1 MTPIHAAM
9 AMLRRLL
16 LVIMLGI
23 AASLLSSALQGTVPG
38 MCPNVIGERPCALVA
53 GGWPVR
59 YIVDVP
65 GISVEGSVNLFSAI
79 GDAEDRFLVEA
90 WILDVVFWS
99 LLFVCLWSVWRR
111 ARLGSKP

>member
-1 MTPIHAAM
+1 MT
-9 AMLRRLL
+9 MLRKRI
-16 LVIMLGI
+16 LVVMPGI

-65 GISVEGSVNLFSAI
+65 GISVEGRVDRLSAI
-79 GDAEDRFLVEA
+79 GNTEDRFLVAA
-90 WILDVVFWS
+90 WIQDVAFWL
-99 LLFVCLWSVWRR
+99 LLFGCLWYACRR
-111 ARLGSKP
+111 ARVANTP